1 VETQKWHQQEAAY
14 MKFLQEH
21 AEQKLVFLELG
32 VGYNTPTIIKFPFER
47 LSADLPQASL
57 IRVNLEDGEKE
68 GILTLQEDIKEVI
81 AAWRN

>member
-1 VETQKWHQQEAAY
+1 